1 MKKLIIAVLAF
12 LPVFAFA
19 TDTVLTS
26 ETKVRVDKAQIDVS
40 DKASLQSGAKLFMN
54 YCAGCHST
62 QYQRYNRVAADLGI
76 PEDVMQANLNFTG
89 VAVGDL
95 MTNAIPE
102 KDAANW
108 FGAPPPDLTLVARV
122 RGTNWLYTY
131 LRTFYI
137 DEERPFG
144 VNNLI
149 FPSVGMPHVLEPL
162 QGRHTAQV
170 TKFTKSED
178 ADQWTNEDGTIS
190 WSNKQL
196 NNAIK
201 DSAVVYKQTTQN
213 ADTQVKTKH
222 VTLTNLSS
230 DGKGELSGEEYDQAA
245 LDLVNFLA
253 YSADPVK
260 LERHRIG
267 YWVLGFLV
275 IFFIF
280 GYLLKKEYWRDVH

>member
-12 LPVFAFA
+12 LPALAFA
-19 TDTVLTS
+19 SGSVKL
-26 ETKVRVDKAQIDVS
+26 DKANYDLT

-62 QYQRYNRVAADLGI
+62 QYQRYNRVAKDLDI

-89 VAVGDL
+89 VAIGDL
-95 MTNAIPE
+95 MTNSIPE

-122 RGTNWLYTY
+122 RGTDWLYTY
-131 LRTFYI
+131 LRSFYK
-137 DEERPFG
+137 DSERPFG
-144 VNNLI
+144 VNNLV

-162 QGRHTAQV
+162 QG
-170 TKFTKSED
+170 
-178 ADQWTNEDGTIS
+178 
-190 WSNKQL
+190 
-196 NNAIK
+196 
-201 DSAVVYKQTTQN
+201 SATLK
-213 ADTQVKTKH
+213 TQVHT
-222 VTLTNLSS
+222 V
-230 DGKGELSGEEYDQAA
+230 DGEEVETPVGIEVDGNGELTTEEYDKAV
-245 LDLVNFLA
+245 LDIVNFLA
-253 YSADPVK
+253 YSADPIK

-280 GYLLKKEYWRDVH
+280 GYMLKKEYWRDVH